1 MPDTKLCPLWKTKV
15 VARYEKAWDKVQA
28 TYIDTLTPAEWKEE
42 SLPCLGDKCAWYHET
57 LGQCVLAN
65 LIDLG
70 WWVVNGGKSYMRCQE
85 CLYYHPI
92 WKAIIPGAR
101 ILDYWQCLHPYGRN
115 QKGEQCEFFKERRW
129 GK

>member
-1 MPDTKLCPLWKTKV
+1 MPDTKLCPLRKTKV

-42 SLPCLGDKCAWYHET
+42 FLPCLGDKCAWYHEVEDYKT

-70 WWVVNGGKSYMRCQE
+70 WWA
-85 CLYYHPI
+85 
-92 WKAIIPGAR
+92 AIR
-101 ILDYWQCLHPYGRN
+101 T
-115 QKGEQCEFFKERRW
+115 
-129 GK
+129 